1 MTFARV
7 LILAFRV
14 LQLKDLYL
22 HQRTKAS
29 RLWEKMIGSSLE
41 TFFLD
46 MLFLV
51 DLLSTVAIPASAP
64 GEFLTTPLHTQL
76 PAIPPQAR

>member
-14 LQLKDLYL
+14 LQLNDLYL

-29 RLWEKMIGSSLE
+29 SIWETIMIGSSLE

-46 MLFLV
+46 ILFLV
-51 DLLSTVAIPASAP
+51 DLLPTVAIPASAP
-64 GEFLTTPLHTQL
+64 GEFLPTPLHTQL
-76 PAIPPQAR
+76 PSIPP